1 MDELPNIDH
10 AVVSERKLTAYL
22 LSLEHESGRGK
33 ARFFHRFGFHPDRWH
48 VLKEALIEH
57 ARTNHVIMHEHSRFG
72 IRYIC
77 EGPIRSPD
85 GRNPMIRSVWFID
98 FGDEVPRLVSA
109 YPLERRRP

>member
-48 VLKEALIEH
+48 GLKEALI
-57 ARTNHVIMHEHSRFG
+57 
-72 IRYIC
+72 
-77 EGPIRSPD
+77 
-85 GRNPMIRSVWFID
+85 
-98 FGDEVPRLVSA
+98 
-109 YPLERRRP
+109 